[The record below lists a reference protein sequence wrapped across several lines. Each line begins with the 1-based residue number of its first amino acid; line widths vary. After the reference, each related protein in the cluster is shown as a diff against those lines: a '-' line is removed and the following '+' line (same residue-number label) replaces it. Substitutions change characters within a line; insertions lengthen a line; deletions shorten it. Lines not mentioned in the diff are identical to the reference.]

1 MITRLLILLCFF
13 AVRVSA
19 QTAVIDSLQKAIAKE
34 KNQEKKASLL
44 NQLAFEYRGI
54 DAMQTR
60 DLAREAYSIGQQVKN
75 QKIQAD
81 ALHKEGLSFYYVD
94 SYDTAKVLYKKSLQL
109 AQKLSDSSLIA
120 QAYTGIGNVY
130 RLQGINDTALHYLT
144 SALRIYKGLNDKVN
158 VAQCQSTIGDAYL
171 FSSQYDKAMEY
182 HRQSFKT
189 AQETGNRRL
198 QAFNLSSMG
207 NNYHM
212 RGDFKQAIA
221 YHSRT
226 IQIADSIGELNIKA
240 GSLGTM
246 ADAYTQLYNYPKAIE
261 CFLAALDIAEG
272 ANDKHNMSF
281 IYNGM
286 SDLYLKQHDTIQAI
300 KYIDE
305 SIRLSREIGD
315 YNRTVYN
322 LIFESQ
328 IHFAQQDTA
337 KANVLVAEAL
347 QLAKQYNYPNHI
359 AAAQRMQGQIAM
371 FQKKYDK
378 AEVLINTALQ
388 SFITLQDNQGIAE
401 CYKLLTIS
409 ALEQKKYKDAIRLGE
424 EGMKYSREL
433 NSPTLQIEFAYR
445 LWKAYQADGNQ
456 NKALEFAQLYIELKE
471 QYSSEE
477 NTRRQAELMLQYSF
491 DKQKEQERMKQAE
504 REAILQTERANQ
516 KVILTISIVFLVI
529 VSFFSVLLY
538 RRYRDRSKQKNL
550 LEQQQRMLQEMHDN
564 VVNSINYS
572 KNIQDALLPDEVK
585 IAAYFK
591 DHFVFYRPK
600 DIVSG
605 DFYFVGSP
613 ILNEGISVS
622 VAAVGDCT
630 GHGVPGAFLTMLG
643 KTFLQLGLT
652 EKSVNSSADAL
663 NFMNRGLM
671 EILNKNEKND
681 RQLRDGMD
689 ISLITLNHA
698 SKTLQFAGA
707 NNSAYVIR
715 GDELII
721 LKPQKFA
728 IGEFDRDGLLPEFVN
743 TELNVESGDMVYLIT
758 DGFADQF
765 GGPQG
770 KKYKYVKLEQLF
782 LRISSLNGQQQL
794 AVLKQE
800 FEQWKGDQDQVD
812 DVCIMGIRI

>member
-1 MITRLLILLCFF
+1 MITRILILLCLF
-13 AVRVSA
+13 ATGVVA
-19 QTAVIDSLQKAIAKE
+19 QTPVIDSLQKAIKKE
-34 KNQEKKASLL
+34 ANQEKKASLL

-60 DLAREAYSIGQQVKN
+60 NLAREAYSIGQQVKN

-81 ALHKEGLSFYYVD
+81 ALHKEGLSYYYVD

-144 SALRIYKGLNDKVN
+144 SALRIYKGLNDKAN

-477 NTRRQAELMLQYSF
+477 NTRRQAELMLKYSF
-491 DKQKEQERMKQAE
+491 DKEKEKEKIAQAKRDAEQEARFRQQQFILYAGAI
-504 REAILQTERANQ
+504 AILLLLALAFFIYRGYRAKKTANEVISRQKKLVEDINQ
-516 KVILTISIVFLVI
+516 EIT
-529 VSFFSVLLY
+529 
-538 RRYRDRSKQKNL
+538 D
-550 LEQQQRMLQEMHDN
+550 
-564 VVNSINYS
+564 SINYA
-572 KNIQDALLPDEVK
+572 KNIQLAMLPAESNIKQLFPEHFIV
-585 IAAYFK
+585 FK
-591 DHFVFYRPK
+591 PHG
-600 DIVSG
+600 IVSG
-605 DFYFVGSP
+605 DFYWVG
-613 ILNEGISVS
+613 EYEQFKYF
-622 VAAVGDCT
+622 AVVDCT
-630 GHGVPGAFLTMLG
+630 GHGVPGGFMSMLG
-643 KTFLQLGLT
+643 ITL
-652 EKSVNSSADAL
+652 L
-663 NFMNRGLM
+663 N
-671 EILNKNEKND
+671 EILSEKKIHSPEKMLNELRDMVIQSLNKEGSGS
-681 RQLRDGMD
+681 LSRDGMD
-689 ISLITLNHA
+689 ISICRLDTNTMEL
-698 SKTLQFAGA
+698 SYSGA
-707 NNSAYVIR
+707 NNSVYVLRGQEIIELIPDKQPIGVHVTKNPFTLKQLSLQR
-715 GDELII
+715 GDVVVS
-721 LKPQKFA
+721 FS
-728 IGEFDRDGLLPEFVN
+728 DG
-743 TELNVESGDMVYLIT
+743 Y
-758 DGFADQF
+758 ADQF
-765 GGPQG
+765 GGPKG
-770 KKYKYVKLEQLF
+770 KKLMYKKFKEILQ
-782 LRISSLNGQQQL
+782 RATSGGMHNA
-794 AVLKQE
+794 AVIITEE
-800 FEQWKGDQDQVD
+800 FENWKNYSSKQDQVD
-812 DVCIMGIRI
+812 DVCIMGVKI